1 MNKEKRGK
9 LLPKYAVIP
18 LLCVVIL
25 NQVVYNGAM
34 IITKNWPHYNLEI
47 ALDRK
52 IPFVP
57 WTIVIYF
64 GCYFF
69 GIVNYILAGR
79 QKKSLV
85 YRFCYAEMFAKLICF
100 AFYLL
105 LPTTNIRPEITGNGI
120 WEQMVVWLYQIDMPS
135 NLFPSI
141 HCLVSWFCF
150 IGVRGRNDI
159 SKWYQCFSFLMA
171 VAVFVSTLTT
181 KQHVLVDVIGGVGI
195 AEFCYWVSGRRN
207 IGEKT
212 DIYSEKN

>member
-1 MNKEKRGK
+1 MESTSDNVSVIIEGIKVDKGLSGK
-9 LLPKYAVIP
+9 DKQVFSQCIKQMMGEVDNQRYLLV
-18 LLCVVIL
+18 
-25 NQVVYNGAM
+25 NR
-34 IITKNWPHYNLEI
+34 KNRN
-47 ALDRK
+47 ALDG
-52 IPFVP
+52 FYCVP
-57 WTIVIYF
+57 DCFAT
-64 GCYFF
+64 
-69 GIVNYILAGR
+69 N
-79 QKKSLV
+79 KND
-85 YRFCYAEMFAKLICF
+85 AEMFAKLICF

-159 SKWYQCFSFLMA
+159 SKWYQSFSFLMA